1 MNFDR
6 KAHWEKIYGEKRED
20 ETSWFQPR
28 PETSLT
34 LIEATGEKPQAPLI
48 DVGGGASRLVD
59 HLLETGWQDLT
70 VLDISGAALA
80 TARRRLG
87 EREKAVRWL
96 EADLLEAELPGPWR
110 IWHDRAV
117 FHFLVEE
124 ADRQRY
130 IAQLRANLEPGGHC
144 IIATFA
150 LDGPEACSGLPV
162 QRYSPETL
170 AETLGSEFQL
180 QQTLGEQH
188 HTPAGKIQ
196 SFVYCR
202 FRYQP

>member
-1 MNFDR
+1 MSFDR
-6 KAHWEKIYGEKRED
+6 KAHWEKIYREKRED

-34 LIEATGEKPQAPLI
+34 LIEASGEKPQSPLI

-70 VLDISGAALA
+70 VLDISSAALE
-80 TARRRLG
+80 TSRQRLG
-87 EREKAVRWL
+87 ERAKAVQWL

-117 FHFLVEE
+117 FHFLVDQ

-150 LDGPEACSGLPV
+150 PHGPEMCSGLPV

-170 AETLGSEFQL
+170 AETLGSEFRL

-188 HTPAGKIQ
+188 RTPAGKVQ
-196 SFVYCR
+196 FFVYCR

>member
-1 MNFDR
+1 MSFDR
-6 KAHWEKIYGEKRED
+6 KAHWEKIYREKRED

-34 LIEATGEKPQAPLI
+34 LIEASGEKPQSPLI

-70 VLDISGAALA
+70 VLDISSAALE
-80 TARRRLG
+80 TSRQRLG
-87 EREKAVRWL
+87 ERAKAVQWL

-117 FHFLVEE
+117 FHFLVDQ

-150 LDGPEACSGLPV
+150 LDGPEMCSGLPV

-170 AETLGSEFQL
+170 AETLGSEFRL

-188 HTPAGKIQ
+188 RTPAGKVQ

>member
-1 MNFDR
+1 MSFDR
-6 KAHWEKIYGEKRED
+6 KAHWERIYREKSED

-28 PETSLT
+28 PESSLA
-34 LIEATGEKPQAPLI
+34 LVEATGERPQAPLI

-59 HLLETGWQDLT
+59 HLLEAGWQDLT
-70 VLDISGAALA
+70 VLDISGAALE

-87 EREKAVRWL
+87 QRAKAVQWL
-96 EADLLEAELPGPWR
+96 EADLLEAQLPGPWR

-117 FHFLVEE
+117 FHFLVEQ

-130 IAQLRANLEPGGHC
+130 LEQLRANLEPGGHC

-150 LDGPEACSGLPV
+150 LDGPEMCSGLPV
-162 QRYSPETL
+162 RRYSPESL
-170 AETLGSEFQL
+170 AETLGPEFQL
-180 QQTLGEQH
+180 QQTLSEQH
-188 HTPAGKIQ
+188 RTPAGKVQ

-202 FRYQP
+202 FRHQP